1 MIHAWESVAES
12 APDGQS
18 ASDRFADL
26 LRKTG
31 GELAGAG
38 THLPRVRAV
47 QRALRSA
54 EGLLRRPLRMALLG
68 EANVGKSTLINLL
81 LGNAVIPTLQLSN
94 TRIPTL
100 IRYAE
105 QPSVSAVYF
114 DGRILPLVAN
124 GGLEQGI
131 ICAAVGLP
139 IPHLRFVEIMD
150 FPGFSDPWLGYGD
163 SDVAR
168 YRIDAPLWCTFS
180 TQAWKE
186 SERAVWS
193 GLPKRMRE
201 HALLV
206 VTNKDLLRDE
216 QAEKVLAR
224 LEKIA
229 LDDFRGIALVSSSKA
244 LRALDGGGVVKD
256 EAQWQHSGAA
266 DLFARIA
273 VLLTGVRS
281 ERLKRVQ
288 TFVSKIT
295 GKALHDLS
303 AHELTDYLDA

>member
-1 MIHAWESVAES
+1 MIHAWESVAETTPEGQS
-12 APDGQS
+12 APD
-18 ASDRFADL
+18 RFAEL
-26 LRKTG
+26 LRKTI
-31 GELAGAG
+31 GELAAAG
-38 THLPRVRAV
+38 PNVPRVRPV
-47 QRALRSA
+47 LRALRSA
-54 EGLLRRPLRMALLG
+54 EGLLQRPLRMALLG

-105 QPSVSAVYF
+105 QPSVSAVYA
-114 DGRILPLVAN
+114 DGRMTPLVPN
-124 GGLEQGI
+124 GGLDQGM

-139 IPHLRFVEIMD
+139 MPHLRFVEILD

-224 LEKIA
+224 LEKIG
-229 LDDFRGIALVSSSKA
+229 LNDFRGIALVSSSKA
-244 LRALDGGGVVKD
+244 LQALSGQGVVND
-256 EAQWQHSGAA
+256 EALWQRSGAA
-266 DLFARIA
+266 DLFERIGTLLRGAR
-273 VLLTGVRS
+273 R

-303 AHELTDYLDA
+303 AHELTI